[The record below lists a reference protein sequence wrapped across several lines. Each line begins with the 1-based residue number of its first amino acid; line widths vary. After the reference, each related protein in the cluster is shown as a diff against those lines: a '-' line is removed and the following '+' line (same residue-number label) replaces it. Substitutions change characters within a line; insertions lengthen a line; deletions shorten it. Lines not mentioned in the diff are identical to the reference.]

1 MSILPGYNWPIK
13 RIKDIGTLRLG
24 KMLSS
29 KAEEGTELKPY
40 LKSKNIGW
48 LSLNLDSVEDMYF
61 FPEEMQ
67 RLRLHKGDLL
77 FSEGGEVGKTAIWE
91 GEIDECYIQNSVH
104 KLTLS
109 KDNNPRYFMYLSYL
123 LGQTGYY
130 RAIVNLV
137 SIMHLTYE
145 KLRRVEVPVPPRD
158 VQDRIAKY
166 LDKQIKSINERICL
180 RERELQAL
188 IKLKQSEI
196 NSVVTR
202 GLNPAVPMKDSGID
216 WMGAIPAHW
225 HIIRLKDVSYLY
237 GGLTGKAGDDFRCD
251 DVSQTKPFIP
261 FTNIL
266 NNTIVDFS
274 NFKQVVMSDGEDQNR
289 VHENDILFLMS
300 SEDYESIGKT
310 AIVLGDPGEVYLN
323 SFCRGLRFTNLKEVF
338 PKFVNYLL
346 FSDKYRDA
354 LRFEARGFTRI
365 NLKIDKIASL
375 SIALPPM
382 AEQKA
387 IVEYLDG
394 KYERIDAFIANIN
407 AQIDKLKLLKKA
419 LINEVVTG
427 QRIIAK

>member
-1 MSILPGYNWPIK
+1 MRLKDISILSPRFAGRTSDDTVAFVPMES
-13 RIKDIGTLRLG
+13 LREDAIDQKEISVAEG
-24 KMLSS
+24 SS
-29 KAEEGTELKPY
+29 KYT
-40 LKSKNIGW
+40 
-48 LSLNLDSVEDMYF
+48 YF
-61 FPEEMQ
+61 ADN
-67 RLRLHKGDLL
+67 DLL
-77 FSEGGEVGKTAIWE
+77 IAKVTPCFENGNIAVAKDLKGGFGFGSSEIFVLRFNKQT
-91 GEIDECYIQNSVH
+91 
-104 KLTLS
+104 
-109 KDNNPRYFMYLSYL
+109 NPRYMFYLAESSPFQDKACATMCGVGGLKRISPLFMRTYEAEFPSLKE
-123 LGQTGYY
+123 QD
-130 RAIVNLV
+130 AIV
-137 SIMHLTYE
+137 
-145 KLRRVEVPVPPRD
+145 
-158 VQDRIAKY
+158 AY
-166 LDKQIKSINERICL
+166 LDKQINSINERICL
-180 RERELQAL
+180 RERELHTL

-196 NSVVTR
+196 NSVITN
-202 GLNPAVPMKDSGID
+202 GLTPGVPMKDSGID
-216 WMGAIPAHW
+216 WMGAIPVHW
-225 HIIRLKDVSYLY
+225 HTIRLKDVSYLY

-251 DVSQTKPFIP
+251 DPSQTKPFIP

-323 SFCRGLRFTNLKEVF
+323 SFCRGLRFTNMKDVF

-346 FSDKYRDA
+346 LSDKYRDA

-375 SIALPPM
+375 SIALPPIE
-382 AEQKA
+382 EQKA

-427 QRIIAK
+427 QRPIAQ